1 MMTDFSTMTDTQLDE
16 WLAVNVM
23 EWEKWCNSEGHECFK
38 NDDDWHWI
46 EDWQPTRDLNQA
58 VMCAEKWSKDN
69 DCEMVIYYKSHW
81 VVDFRCGSLYPIH
94 GDSLTRALCEA
105 VAMATEGEG

>member
-1 MMTDFSTMTDTQLDE
+1 MTDFRAMANDQLDE

-23 EWEKWCNSEGHECFK
+23 GWHEDSDHMNLWLDK
-38 NDDDWHWI
+38 DGKITTDK

-105 VAMATEGEG
+105 VAMAVEGEG